1 MLISETLHHVEGKKM
16 STTITEAVGVAA
28 DLSCQVIAGV
38 DCEFVEYKMF

>member
-16 STTITEAVGVAA
+16 PILITEAVGVAA

-38 DCEFVEYKMF
+38 DCDFVGYKLF